1 MLIIKG
7 DGDKWRK
14 YGDID
19 DDKEVI
25 FFKGA
30 YYVSHC
36 GTEQLKCC
44 LIENIAMKFS
54 SIGHVWQLIVPPP
67 TIRFGI
73 DDVSLHEALTPSPK
87 AARAPQPVPRT
98 PRQQPDQPLRAAAK
112 KQPPKTPELHMVTED
127 PEMIRDALVSPKKD
141 WQIVKS
147 HETPD
152 GKFKIKFGKN
162 KKSEK
167 SSPAPHFTSRIS
179 RRMCMEIGISA
190 AELTQAM
197 TRSPSPKKK
206 VYCSQ
211 PVTSRFD
218 NYFSVP

>member
-1 MLIIKG
+1 M
-7 DGDKWRK
+7 
-14 YGDID
+14 
-19 DDKEVI
+19 
-25 FFKGA
+25 
-30 YYVSHC
+30 
-36 GTEQLKCC
+36 
-44 LIENIAMKFS
+44 IENIAIKFS
-54 SIGHVWQLIVPPP
+54 SIGPVWQLIVPPL

-87 AARAPQPVPRT
+87 AARAPPPLPRT
-98 PRQQPDQPLRAAAK
+98 PRQQQPPK

-162 KKSEK
+162 RKSEK
-167 SSPAPHFTSRIS
+167 GGSPAPPHFPSRIS
-179 RRMCMEIGISA
+179 RRMSMEIGISA

-218 NYFSVP
+218 NHFSVP